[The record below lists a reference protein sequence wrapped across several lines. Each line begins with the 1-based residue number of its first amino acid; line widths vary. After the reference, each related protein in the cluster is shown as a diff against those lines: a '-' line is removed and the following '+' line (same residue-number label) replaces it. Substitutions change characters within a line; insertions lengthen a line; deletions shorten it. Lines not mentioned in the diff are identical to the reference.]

1 MILCPRNAYEEHRS
15 LVHGLAEEHFLL
27 DREKENQVELE
38 ALAFV
43 RGQDPNGGCISKPA
57 DRFDGS
63 TPALD
68 LLVEPLEC

>member
-1 MILCPRNAYEEHRS
+1 LPAKCLRRTPLSRPR
-15 LVHGLAEEHFLL
+15 LAEERFLL
-27 DREKENQVELE
+27 DPEKENQVELD